1 MKTLFASLLLIIVT
15 SQSAIVFANTAPENI
30 IDLQQDAVIY
40 KPSKV
45 IKSFEMSYP
54 SSARRNNVEGYVE
67 VSYDV
72 NEQGSPVNLRYNRI
86 SGLEIFETL
95 IEKNFDD
102 WEFEPAKVY
111 GVAII
116 QKNLQRTFTFTL
128 TKLTNKFP
136 EPLMRRNFANIY
148 LNMRKLLK
156 EAKYEELGEMLTI
169 MDKSN
174 VIRFSENRQL
184 SLVKFTYLE
193 RTKGSDQDKI
203 IALENALKDNPRA
216 EKTQKLNSKVKASL
230 FKLYVE
236 NNQYRQALIQ
246 HSDLSRSEFSQDL
259 LLNLAATVEQV
270 MVTLRSG
277 EPIATTVKIDG
288 TELFTHY
295 LSRRVFKIDTDSP
308 VSFTELRCGK
318 FNVQMQYAKNT
329 LYQMPFDWNDCQL
342 VLQAPQ
348 GSLVSVSEA
357 AIYDPL

>member
-1 MKTLFASLLLIIVT
+1 MKTFFARLLLIAAI
-15 SQSAIVFANTAPENI
+15 SQSAIVFANTASENI

-45 IKSFEMSYP
+45 IQSFDMSYP

-67 VSYDV
+67 VSFDV

-102 WEFEPAKVY
+102 WEFEPAKVH
-111 GVAII
+111 GVAIT

-136 EPLMRRNFANIY
+136 EPLMRRSFANMY
-148 LNMRKLLK
+148 LNMRTLLK
-156 EAKYEELGEMLTI
+156 DGKYEELGEMLTI
-169 MDKSN
+169 MDKAN
-174 VIRFSENRQL
+174 IIRFSENRQL

-193 RTKGSDQDKI
+193 KTKGSDQDKI

-216 EKTQKLNSKVKASL
+216 EKTQKLNSKIKASL
-230 FKLYVE
+230 FKLYAE
-236 NNQYRQALIQ
+236 NNQYRQALVQ
-246 HSDLSRSEFSQDL
+246 HSDLSGSEFSEGL
-259 LLNLAATVEQV
+259 LPDLAATVEQV
-270 MVTLRSG
+270 MAKLTSG

-288 TELFTHY
+288 TKLFTHY
-295 LSRRVFKIDTDSP
+295 LSRRVFKIDIDNP

-318 FNVQMQYAKNT
+318 FNVQIQYAKNT
-329 LYQMPFDWNDCQL
+329 LYQMPFDWNNCRL
-342 VLQAPQ
+342 VLQAPK